1 MAVVYAK
8 DALILVQQA
17 RDDANAI
24 LNKADFTLKNAEA
37 NLNRVLEK
45 LAGIRALYVTA
56 KTEFGQAQWNY
67 EIALNKLYVAQA
79 RKETADRAT
88 AIALAEGS
96 FSDHNIGSKS
106 TSIGN

>member
-1 MAVVYAK
+1 MAVVNAK
-8 DALILVQQA
+8 DALILVQQS
-17 RDDANAI
+17 RDNAKSI
-24 LNKADFTLKNAEA
+24 LDKADFALKNAEA
-37 NLNRVLEK
+37 NLNKVFDK
-45 LAGIRALYVTA
+45 LATIRASYVTA

-96 FSDHNIGSKS
+96 LSDHNTEAAS
-106 TSIGN
+106 TSVG